1 MDISSET
8 IQFSTDIGVRKE
20 EDLISF
26 DGKLSLTIKSD
37 NIDIVNLYKKD
48 LLVKVEI
55 KDPRDNSW
63 KPLYTGFTDRL
74 KFVLGVRTKTVT
86 IECLQGIGKFRNIS
100 IDPTLSN
107 FKRIDEVIS
116 TLMEN
121 KLIQNP
127 FNLDNYVD
135 ENIFQRLKVY
145 ANEIDD
151 SISSEGVS
159 TYELIGSLWTHET
172 TLNQAILDLLNA
184 ELARLWVSRAGIYE
198 FRNFR
203 KFFNYGYDFTIIRDS
218 EIVNNTIDTKLNK
231 YSNVSINW
239 LYKKPGESGKTDIW
253 SLDYLYKISAK
264 SNSVPLK
271 MTLSFPNNQFFDVLE
286 DLDLEQINIKVFN
299 LNLAERPELGQT
311 LYSKF
316 LTELNEY
323 EKIEDNTDP
332 RPIFEPF
339 RADKVDNIDKKIDS
353 DFGGVSYVVS
363 KHNNINYITFY
374 NSQPSPV
381 WITVTGI
388 RGRSF
393 QSLQNNF
400 EFNDFNIPD
409 INVKN
414 ITNSIISLEKQGK
427 KIADY
432 YFIKGKEITNKLKTI
447 TLKSASLEQLYKII
461 DITLG
466 SYLQVNGQYYIVIGE
481 KINSNRIILEV
492 TYTLAKMPDIDY
504 MSSTHTKLPG
514 ILGL

>member
-1 MDISSET
+1 MDISNEIIRFT
-8 IQFSTDIGVRKE
+8 TDIGVRKE

-26 DGKLSLTIKSD
+26 DGKLNLTIKSD

-63 KPLYTGFTDRL
+63 KSLYTGFTDRL
-74 KFVLGVRTKTVT
+74 KFVLGIRTKTVT
-86 IECLQGIGKFRNIS
+86 IECLQGIGKFRNIT

-116 TLMEN
+116 ILMEN

-135 ENIFQRLKVY
+135 DIIFQRPKTFIG
-145 ANEIDD
+145 EIDD
-151 SISSEGVS
+151 SVSSEGVS
-159 TYELIGSLWTHET
+159 TYELIGSLWTQDT
-172 TLNQAILDLLNA
+172 TLNQALLDLLNA

-231 YSNVSINW
+231 YNNVSINW

-253 SLDYLYKISAK
+253 SLDYLYKIPAN

-271 MTLSFPNNQFFDVLE
+271 MALSFPNNQFFDVLE
-286 DLDLEQINIKVFN
+286 DLDLEEINIKVFN
-299 LNLAERPELGQT
+299 LNLAEHPELGQT
-311 LYSKF
+311 LYSEF
-316 LTELNEY
+316 LTEVAEY
-323 EKIEDNTDP
+323 EEIEDNTDP

-339 RADKVDNIDKKIDS
+339 RTDRVDDLDDTTDS
-353 DFGGVSYVVS
+353 DFGGVSYVIS

-381 WITVTGI
+381 WITVSGV

-393 QSLQNNF
+393 QSFQNTF
-400 EFNDFNIPD
+400 DFNNFNIPD
-409 INVKN
+409 NNVKN
-414 ITNSIISLEKQGK
+414 ITNSIMSLEKQGK
-427 KIADY
+427 RIADY
-432 YFIKGKEITNKLKTI
+432 HFIKGKEITNKLKTI
-447 TLKSASLEQLYKII
+447 TIKSASLEQLYKII

-466 SYLQVNGQYYIVIGE
+466 SYLQVNGQYYIIIGE
-481 KINSNRIILEV
+481 KINSNRTILEV